1 MYISC
6 TLPRMPF
13 LSAEDRV
20 LLESVAELTI
30 ANPFGPERKK
40 LEKKA
45 LGSEHQPDADVW
57 SLRGQPRA
65 REQNLVRIEARLGQ
79 RLSSLLGELRRA
91 KDPSDQELRLL
102 EDAVLFH
109 LFHRS
114 SDALLALA
122 TAKEDERGLEA
133 PEYPRFEAEL
143 TELLAPI
150 AKRRSLRSTPPQ
162 LFAAFFQLRRAFVQ
176 IFEQLVGASRPAAEL
191 RATVWESIFTHRPWR
206 YLESLTDRMR
216 DFSTLI
222 IGPTGSGKELVARAV
237 GLSQFRPFDPSTRR
251 FAASKH
257 LPLNLSALSPTL
269 IESELFGHKKGSFTG
284 AVQDRAGW
292 LEVAGP
298 EGVVFLDEI
307 GELDQALQVK
317 ILRVL
322 QTRVFQRIGEAE
334 NRRFEGKIIS
344 ATNRPLQAAIDS
356 GAFRVDLYYRLCS
369 DLIVTPS
376 LAEQLADAPE
386 ELGELLRFVVGRIV
400 GDADSPIVDRAAEEV
415 RRVVERELG
424 PSYAWPGNFRELEQC
439 ARSVLL
445 HGRYTPAARLPQ
457 PTKTEAWADLPAG
470 AARPLEEVLERYV
483 SWVFAET
490 GSYLETARRLGVDRR
505 TVKAKVDRRL
515 VATWRRGAGAGSP
528 RRAPPKP

>member
-1 MYISC
+1 MYSR
-6 TLPRMPF
+6 RMAL

-20 LLESVAELTI
+20 LLETVAELTI
-30 ANPFGPERKK
+30 TNPFGPERKK

-45 LGSEHQPDADVW
+45 LGVEHQPDADVW
-57 SLRGQPRA
+57 SLRGDPRA
-65 REQNLVRIEARLGQ
+65 RERNLARIEARLEQ
-79 RLSSLLGELRRA
+79 RLSSLLGDLKRA
-91 KDPSDQELRLL
+91 KDPTDQELRLL
-102 EDAVLFH
+102 EDGVLFH
-109 LFHRS
+109 VFHQS
-114 SDALLALA
+114 SEALLGLV
-122 TAKEDERGLEA
+122 TAPEDERGLEA
-133 PEYPRFEAEL
+133 PDYPRFEAAL

-150 AKRRSLRSTPPQ
+150 ARRRSLRSTPPR

-176 IFEQLVGASRPAAEL
+176 VFDHLVGASRPAAAL

-222 IGPTGSGKELVARAV
+222 VGPTGSGKELVARAV

-251 FAASKH
+251 FVPSKH

-269 IESELFGHKKGSFTG
+269 IESELFGHKKGSFTS

-298 EGVVFLDEI
+298 QGVVFLDEI
-307 GELDQALQVK
+307 GELDASLQVK

-356 GAFRVDLYYRLCS
+356 GAFRADLYYRLCS

-386 ELGELLRFVVGRIV
+386 ELGEMLRFVVGRIF
-400 GDADSPIVDRAAEEV
+400 GEADPAVVERATEEV
-415 RRVVERELG
+415 RRVVDRELG
-424 PSYAWPGNFRELEQC
+424 AGYSWPGNFRELEQC
-439 ARSVLL
+439 ARSVIL

-457 PTKTEAWADLPAG
+457 PTKTEAWADLPQG
-470 AARPLEEVLERYV
+470 HARPLEEVLERYV

-505 TVKAKVDRRL
+505 TVKAKLDRRL
-515 VATWRRGAGAGSP
+515 VATWRRAGGAGSL
-528 RRAPPKP
+528 RTAPPRP